1 MKNNDFSKNKPVLLS
16 NKTGRDQETNN
27 EYSSH
32 KKLRLSSPI
41 PTLKEEDINDTLDE
55 VLSRRKKE
63 AVDKYTLYK
72 RTNQIDYL
80 IEAIGKDNTNSD
92 IIYEYL
98 YYLSQHNKLE
108 FIIQYEWRCLFLKL
122 EHMELLKKDDPY
134 VKDSIDTIFT
144 QIFDKIKTFTNT
156 EEWLQSTKQLINKYK
171 ISNPYCLSYVD
182 GNFTFT
188 TNSKKEFDSSP
199 EFQIKS
205 IDDLR
210 PNFPLSIEDK
220 FIAYKELLTEM
231 AYYVNRIDS
240 PYILCDFLIV
250 LREMI
255 KTIPSHY
262 EVYDTISRIMC
273 SEHILS
279 LPYILKYYSEKKN
292 LQVELVSLD
301 NFYQKEKAI
310 IDSFNPYLEKIIA
323 ILTKF
328 IYAIYNSNAMT
339 SALEDLVGPEYL
351 PIINKKFIDKALSQM
366 FFFGFLNDFDYGL
379 TDEVTN
385 SIYINTQE
393 RQLFEGSSF
402 AGNFLFNVFGLAV
415 TMIHELFG
423 HYAIRY
429 IYFYTNRGINNK
441 TERSKQIDGD
451 GGDYLEKLL
460 FDEKDMFNIE
470 KILYFFDIKN
480 WEKKVNQFRINY
492 CSESNCSSIDNKDLL
507 YEKISNNEYIRDILN
522 IVNCKGDR
530 IASALHA
537 YNYKFMLKKSKQKSL
552 TLASRKKIS
561 GVYPIGSTKIH

>member
-1 MKNNDFSKNKPVLLS
+1 
-16 NKTGRDQETNN
+16 
-27 EYSSH
+27 
-32 KKLRLSSPI
+32 
-41 PTLKEEDINDTLDE
+41 
-55 VLSRRKKE
+55 
-63 AVDKYTLYK
+63 
-72 RTNQIDYL
+72 
-80 IEAIGKDNTNSD
+80 
-92 IIYEYL
+92 
-98 YYLSQHNKLE
+98 
-108 FIIQYEWRCLFLKL
+108 
-122 EHMELLKKDDPY
+122 
-134 VKDSIDTIFT
+134 
-144 QIFDKIKTFTNT
+144 
-156 EEWLQSTKQLINKYK
+156 
-171 ISNPYCLSYVD
+171 
-182 GNFTFT
+182 
-188 TNSKKEFDSSP
+188 
-199 EFQIKS
+199 
-205 IDDLR
+205 
-210 PNFPLSIEDK
+210 
-220 FIAYKELLTEM
+220 
-231 AYYVNRIDS
+231 
-240 PYILCDFLIV
+240 
-250 LREMI
+250 MI

-262 EVYDTISRIMC
+262 EVYDTISRILC

-310 IDSFNPYLEKIIA
+310 IDSFNPYLEKIIT

-423 HYAIRY
+423 HYALRY

-470 KILYFFDIKN
+470 KIVYFFDLKN

-492 CSESNCSSIDNKDLL
+492 CSESNCSSIDNKDFL